1 MPTRL
6 PPPFPSLSSQ
16 FICPKCRRTNSSLD
30 DGRSLELGLAENPS
44 CCCCC
49 SSCGFVFDADAISV
63 MPAGTGDR
71 ALPLTAVAF
80 PSSIHSERSREVPD
94 TTQQRA
100 IGSRTTARRQVK
112 RAQNLRRFFSSTY
125 FFVLPLSRA
134 RVTLCKTLKK
144 KLLLLS
150 ELSLQKA
157 SSSRPATGAHYR
169 GNTTRY
175 ALGTRPKHA
184 AAFAKLAE
192 LCGKVSAPRA
202 VAESA
207 KAMLRA
213 VLSSASSSSSKAQAS
228 TAITTTPSHPP
239 SLPHALLGGACLLLA
254 ARRERAALYPAD
266 VAAALAVGAP
276 RLTRA
281 AAAVA
286 EAARASEG
294 AAAPVGAEAFL
305 RRELPGL
312 VRAGSSNGA
321 AALTSSASG
330 FSPTPPPSPPPPPS
344 SSSRSSFSS
353 PSLSSQALE
362 DAVTLVRWVE
372 AGACPVRTPAH
383 GPTLA
388 AGASSLAA
396 AGRGICLG
404 GDALVAAAFRVAS
417 AAGVSRSEAA
427 LRQGL
432 CRLAAARLPWLRKL
446 RARDVEGHSRALLA
460 AAREAAAE
468 VAAEERRGRREEEEE
483 RLRLRLRA
491 NTVLDNDDDAALAAA
506 SASAAAKAAAP
517 VVGSTD
523 DKEQQREEDED
534 ELDVIREEDWS
545 LYLRRP
551 EEVVLAA
558 VELAAREKSEAE
570 AEEREASGVA
580 TPVQRP
586 RKRVCF
592 VK

>member
-1 MPTRL
+1 M
-6 PPPFPSLSSQ
+6 
-16 FICPKCRRTNSSLD
+16 
-30 DGRSLELGLAENPS
+30 
-44 CCCCC
+44 
-49 SSCGFVFDADAISV
+49 
-63 MPAGTGDR
+63 
-71 ALPLTAVAF
+71 
-80 PSSIHSERSREVPD
+80 
-94 TTQQRA
+94 
-100 IGSRTTARRQVK
+100 
-112 RAQNLRRFFSSTY
+112 
-125 FFVLPLSRA
+125 
-134 RVTLCKTLKK
+134 
-144 KLLLLS
+144 
-150 ELSLQKA
+150 
-157 SSSRPATGAHYR
+157 
-169 GNTTRY
+169 
-175 ALGTRPKHA
+175 
-184 AAFAKLAE
+184 
-192 LCGKVSAPRA
+192 
-202 VAESA
+202 
-207 KAMLRA
+207 
-213 VLSSASSSSSKAQAS
+213 
-228 TAITTTPSHPP
+228 
-239 SLPHALLGGACLLLA
+239 
-254 ARRERAALYPAD
+254 
-266 VAAALAVGAP
+266 
-276 RLTRA
+276 
-281 AAAVA
+281 
-286 EAARASEG
+286 
-294 AAAPVGAEAFL
+294 
-305 RRELPGL
+305 
-312 VRAGSSNGA
+312 
-321 AALTSSASG
+321 
-330 FSPTPPPSPPPPPS
+330 
-344 SSSRSSFSS
+344 
-353 PSLSSQALE
+353 
-362 DAVTLVRWVE
+362 TLVRWVE

-483 RLRLRLRA
+483 RRRLRLRA

-523 DKEQQREEDED
+523 DKEPQREEDED